1 MPCCLWSILVLTAP
15 VLCQIPDGIPLCAK
29 APIENAIKASGC
41 APTDYACLCAS
52 QPLMTAVA
60 SAYTSCGE
68 EEQTTL
74 TSAIESMCVSSD
86 HEDLSQE
93 PAAPTDDENE
103 EPDTAYGSFANASP
117 VEVQPS
123 EEAPPP
129 EPSVAIASEP
139 IGYDQTHSTS
149 TVETPPAPTEL
160 PTNIAAPETPI
171 TTAATSL
178 ATDTSEAPESSSFPD
193 SVVTTQQITTEGDPT
208 GLVAASR
215 DSCAATAQ
223 QSCNATG
230 TVAVFTG
237 KAAAEGVAVS
247 AGLLVLAVAA
257 MSWAFAEL

>member
-1 MPCCLWSILVLTAP
+1 MS
-15 VLCQIPDGIPLCAK
+15 
-29 APIENAIKASGC
+29 
-41 APTDYACLCAS
+41 
-52 QPLMTAVA
+52 AVA

-68 EEQTTL
+68 EAQTTL

-93 PAAPTDDENE
+93 PAAPAAPTDDENE

-171 TTAATSL
+171 TTAAASL

-193 SVVTTQQITTEGDPT
+193 SVVTTQQITEGDPT
-208 GLVAASR
+208 GLVAAPS

-237 KAAAEGVAVS
+237 KAAAEGVAAS